1 MKLMFEKIRDLE
13 SLYVRH
19 LRMLLSAA
27 ELIAI
32 KTPFLAENTSD
43 AELRKLF
50 QGYALRSRDQSTV
63 IRGLLERASSN
74 SDPMKCRVVYA
85 LFDEAEDFIQ
95 DASHDE
101 VRNAIVIAAAQRI
114 KHYEIAIYGATT
126 EFARVLGRD
135 EDARK
140 PSVSVIGLV
149 VLRIHVIHVMAISSF
164 DAVQCGRPSPGPS

>member
-1 MKLMFEKIRDLE
+1 MKLMSEKIRDLE

-114 KHYEIAIYGATT
+114 KHYETAIYGATT

-140 PSVSVIGLV
+140 LEKITEDERAEEQQLSNIAERINPS
-149 VLRIHVIHVMAISSF
+149 AKK
-164 DAVQCGRPSPGPS
+164 AA